1 MLKGLAHRFG
11 PAAGCTSP
19 ILLSV
24 AHGCA
29 CACYRWYSGDATP
42 GLLMAS
48 SCGTTVGDPVISVV
62 SSRNATGGPYTCI
75 GCAVQLALKERQ
87 PGRQAG
93 RHGQAGYPQMQPVLL
108 ASRTAHL
115 VPPAVPLKSS
125 HPPSPPRTVHSLQRQ
140 RRRPPLPV
148 QHRRQRCLWH
158 LSALRGRHLLLPGD
172 WQHVHREPAHP
183 ATQRVE
189 CAPPAAATKSYCAT
203 SPR

>member
-29 CACYRWYSGDATP
+29 CACCRWYSGDATP

-93 RHGQAGYPQMQPVLL
+93 MV
-108 ASRTAHL
+108 
-115 VPPAVPLKSS
+115 
-125 HPPSPPRTVHSLQRQ
+125 RQ
-140 RRRPPLPV
+140 GIRKCS
-148 QHRRQRCLWH
+148 QC
-158 LSALRGRHLLLPGD
+158 
-172 WQHVHREPAHP
+172 
-183 ATQRVE
+183 
-189 CAPPAAATKSYCAT
+189 Y
-203 SPR
+203 